1 MTPEET
7 VRKAFEEVF
16 EYRKMTIKEHEKRV
30 PVRQKL
36 PDNHHR
42 VEEHIYPDG
51 YLEHEDEWGLFENA
65 ETSEHLELQPNELY
79 VWVTHPA

>member
-1 MTPEET
+1 
-7 VRKAFEEVF
+7 
-16 EYRKMTIKEHEKRV
+16 MTIKEHEKRV

-79 VWVTHPA
+79 VRVTHPA